1 MMRLLSVALLRE
13 RVTDWLTYPFV
24 IPAIRTLEKLEFRS
38 RICFFVGENG
48 SGKSTLLEAIA
59 TQYGFG
65 LEGGGRNFHRQ
76 TTESLQSVA
85 PLSKALRV
93 AFTKRTGKGFYLRA
107 ESFFNVASEV
117 DQMARD
123 DPASDA
129 LAPYGGISLHQQ
141 SHGESFLALLENRFF
156 RKGFYVLDEPEAALS
171 PQRQIT
177 MLGVLRDLLEDNE
190 EIQFLIATHSPILLA
205 YPGAQIF
212 SFDDGVIREITYRET
227 NSYQVMARFLARPE
241 VYIREIFEQG
251 SSGPDEDA

>member
-59 TQYGFG
+59 EHYGFG
-65 LEGGGRNFHRQ
+65 REGGGRNFYRQ
-76 TTESLQSVA
+76 TTESQQDVV

-93 AFTKRTGKGFYLRA
+93 AFTKRTGQGFFLRA
-107 ESFFNVASEV
+107 ESFFNVATAV
-117 DQMARD
+117 DQIGV
-123 DPASDA
+123 SGG
-129 LAPYGGISLHQQ
+129 YGDVGLHQQ
-141 SHGESFLALLENRFF
+141 SHGESFLAVLENRFR

-177 MLGVLRDLLEDNE
+177 MLAVLRDLLEGNE

-205 YPGAQIF
+205 YPGAQIL
-212 SFDDGVIREITYRET
+212 SFDDGVIHEITYRET
-227 NSYQVMARFLARPE
+227 SSYKIMARFLSRPE
-241 VYIREIFEQG
+241 VYLREIFETDR
-251 SSGPDEDA
+251 DETS